1 LTSET
6 RKGMSRG
13 YLYALICSLCSGA
26 VPTLVKLLLND
37 NGPYAIS
44 GIGILLSGFLLLF
57 YHPKVRPTRASLPY
71 LLFISVVGAAVAPI
85 VWTVGLNQTT
95 AVNAAL
101 LANGEILFTTM
112 LAFFV
117 FGEKLS
123 RSQAFRGVPIV
134 LGIIVVSTNL
144 DLAHVQFL
152 QGLAGNLL
160 ILASTI
166 GWGFENNFIVAATKR
181 FSVPMLSKFRNLIG
195 GGIVTVVVLATG
207 YPLRFS
213 SGDLV
218 VLGALVVALAGAT
231 FFFVSA
237 LQSLGAI
244 RMILTY
250 SLSTVFGAAFAFVV
264 LGEQIT
270 PIQFTGGALIIIGVY
285 LLRKSE
291 KPAFVP

>member
-1 LTSET
+1 MTNDARDEP
-6 RKGMSRG
+6 GRG
-13 YLYALICSLCSGA
+13 YVYALICSLCSGA

-57 YHPKVRPTRASLPY
+57 YKPKVKPTRGSLPY
-71 LLFISVVGAAVAPI
+71 LLFIAVVGAAVAPI
-85 VWTVGLNQTT
+85 LWTVGLNQTT

-112 LAFFV
+112 VAFIA
-117 FGEKLS
+117 FGERLS
-123 RSQAFRGVPIV
+123 RSQAARGIPIV
-134 LGIIVVSTNL
+134 AGIVIVSTNL

-160 ILASTI
+160 ILASTV
-166 GWGFENNFIVAATKR
+166 GWGLENNFIVAATKR
-181 FSVPMLSKFRNLIG
+181 YSVPMLSKFRNLIG
-195 GGIVTVVVLATG
+195 GGIVTAVVLLTG

-213 SGDLV
+213 SNDLV
-218 VLGALVVALAGAT
+218 VLAALVLAFAGAT
-231 FFFVSA
+231 YFFVAS
-237 LQSLGAI
+237 LQRLGAI

-250 SLSTVFGAAFAFVV
+250 SLSTVFGATFAFFV
-264 LGEQIT
+264 LSEQVT
-270 PIQFTGGALIIIGVY
+270 PIQLAGGALIIGGVF

>member
-1 LTSET
+1 LTSDARDEP
-6 RKGMSRG
+6 GRG
-13 YLYALICSLCSGA
+13 YVYALICSLCSGA

-44 GIGILLSGFLLLF
+44 GLGILLSGFLLLF
-57 YHPKVRPTRASLPY
+57 YKPKVRPTRGSLPY
-71 LLFISVVGAAVAPI
+71 LLFIAVVGAAVAPI
-85 VWTVGLNQTT
+85 LWTVGLNQTT

-112 LAFFV
+112 VAFFA
-117 FGEKLS
+117 FGERLS
-123 RSQAFRGVPIV
+123 RSQAARGIPIV
-134 LGIIVVSTNL
+134 AGIVIVSTNL

-160 ILASTI
+160 ILASTV
-166 GWGFENNFIVAATKR
+166 GWGLENNFIVAATKR
-181 FSVPMLSKFRNLIG
+181 YSVPMLSKFRNLIG
-195 GGIVTVVVLATG
+195 GGIVTAVVLLTG

-213 SGDLV
+213 SSDLV
-218 VLGALVVALAGAT
+218 VLAALVLALAGAT
-231 FFFVSA
+231 YFFVAS
-237 LQSLGAI
+237 LQRLGAI

-250 SLSTVFGAAFAFVV
+250 SLSTVFGATFAFFV
-264 LGEQIT
+264 LSEQVT
-270 PIQFTGGALIIIGVY
+270 PIQLAGGALIIGGVF